1 MFVKGSV
8 FDEIYFFIEKLNVVD
23 VHNHLNPNS
32 LSLSSYEDIVFYH
45 YIVTELASSGM
56 PFKPLKELKGIERIK
71 SALPYIKFLR
81 NTATYWTLIKI
92 LHDLY
97 GFESSTIDEN
107 NFAKVIELLEQKRG
121 DEVWAKSI
129 LKNYVHVKK
138 SVLTFNPT
146 EQVPRY
152 DKELFVGSLRMDPII
167 PNLNKET
174 LNYLEHGYSI
184 EISSPDDLLE
194 SLSKMVKTFS
204 SHIVSVTINV
214 QPDDN
219 FIKLLPSK
227 KEITPY
233 LLTLKNVGVIDATG
247 RQIIASYLLSHLIE
261 LCKEYNLTVQ
271 LMLGVKR
278 PVPGASPPDYA
289 ITLLNPHQILDLT
302 TLFSRYPE
310 INFDI
315 FLADDLLNHPLTVIS
330 KNYHN
335 VFLSGYWWYTMYP
348 EIIRSFLKLR
358 IQMLPYNKIGGFFSD
373 AYVADWVYG
382 KAVLAKRQIAH
393 VLTEM
398 VAEKYI
404 TKDVAFDIASALLNE
419 NAYRIYRRL

>member
-1 MFVKGSV
+1 MYTKSSI
-8 FDEIYFFIEKLNVVD
+8 FDEIYSFVEKLYVVD
-23 VHNHLNPNS
+23 VHNHLNPNL
-32 LSLSSYEDIVFYH
+32 LSLSSFEDVIFYH

-56 PFKPLKELKGIERIK
+56 SFKPLKELKGIERIK

-174 LNYLEHGYSI
+174 INYLEHGYSI

-219 FIKLLPSK
+219 FIKLSPSK

-247 RQIIASYLLSHLIE
+247 RQIIASYLLNHLIE

-315 FLADDLLNHPLTVIS
+315 FLA
-330 KNYHN
+330 
-335 VFLSGYWWYTMYP
+335 
-348 EIIRSFLKLR
+348 
-358 IQMLPYNKIGGFFSD
+358 
-373 AYVADWVYG
+373 
-382 KAVLAKRQIAH
+382 
-393 VLTEM
+393 
-398 VAEKYI
+398 
-404 TKDVAFDIASALLNE
+404 
-419 NAYRIYRRL
+419 